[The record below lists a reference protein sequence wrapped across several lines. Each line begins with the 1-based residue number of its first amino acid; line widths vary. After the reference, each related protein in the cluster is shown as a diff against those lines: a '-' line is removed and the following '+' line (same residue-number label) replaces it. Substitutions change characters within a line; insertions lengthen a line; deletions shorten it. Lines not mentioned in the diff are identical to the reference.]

1 MQRID
6 LYFAIQ
12 VVQKNPN
19 KNKSLQDKQILLNL
33 HTVKFQL
40 KTAQDVYSV
49 RTKSNLVQNQ
59 ELSLL
64 RVYSA

>member
-1 MQRID
+1 MQRYD
-6 LYFAIQ
+6 LYFEIQ
-12 VVQKNPN
+12 VVQKNTN

-33 HTVKFQL
+33 LTVKFQL
-40 KTAQDVYSV
+40 KTGQDVYSV
-49 RTKSNLVQNQ
+49 RRKSDLVQNQ